1 MANKTTA
8 KYPTG
13 KLKVKGFQFVKKPLM
28 IYEED
33 GKKYPIKSID
43 FSETTAWSNF
53 ADAEFYN
60 KSGKFTINVNK
71 IKSLI
76 KKEKRL

>member
-1 MANKTTA
+1 MKTTA

-13 KLKVKGFQFVKKPLM
+13 KLKVTGHEFVKKPLM

-33 GKKYPIKSID
+33 GKKYPIKTID
-43 FSETTAWSNF
+43 FSETTASCNF

-60 KSGKFTINVNK
+60 KQGKFTINVNR

-76 KKEKRL
+76 KKERRLK